1 MLIPLGEGE
10 TQEMVWL
17 KKSATPVLIKK
28 CWEVFV
34 LYHSSKISQVFK
46 PYQKQTKCF

>member
-17 KKSATPVLIKK
+17 KKSTETNFEKK
-28 CWEVFV
+28 I
-34 LYHSSKISQVFK
+34 LGNFK
-46 PYQKQTKCF
+46 YVPLLQNKAKM